1 MASFIDDILGKLFPK
16 KSAPMNVKENFLQSE
31 DEKETLTDWIG
42 SEQGIATLKLINK
55 NYHYKKSGISG
66 TPEVHILNSPYAN
79 GFAVSYESPLD
90 EKTFSH
96 LFFAFGRRMLD
107 LGYHRVSL
115 DRKMEEIQ
123 ENVRTTEKQY
133 FKPPFGSTDFS
144 QKIDQI
150 FGNVSIEKVNINDK
164 PSFLKVLVTVYSD
177 HLYQDA
183 KPFDQ
188 FIDEL
193 FQIYP

>member
-1 MASFIDDILGKLFPK
+1 
-16 KSAPMNVKENFLQSE
+16 MNVKENFLQSE

-42 SEQGIATLKLINK
+42 SEQGITTLKLINK
-55 NYHYKKSGISG
+55 NYHFKKSGISG

>member
-1 MASFIDDILGKLFPK
+1 MASFIEDILGKLFPK
-16 KSAPMNVKENFLQSE
+16 KSVPMNLKENFIQSE
-31 DEKETLTDWIG
+31 DEKDRVASWME
-42 SEQGIATLKLINK
+42 SEKGKSILNLISK
-55 NYHYKKSGISG
+55 NYHFKKSGMTGS
-66 TPEVHILNSPYAN
+66 PEVHILNSPYAN
-79 GFAVSYESPLD
+79 GFAISFESPLD
-90 EKTFSH
+90 EKTFS
-96 LFFAFGRRMLD
+96 LIFFAFGRRMLD

-133 FKPPFGSTDFS
+133 FKPPLNSTDFH

-193 FQIYP
+193 FQTNA

>member
-1 MASFIDDILGKLFPK
+1 MASFIEDIIGKLFPK
-16 KSAPMNVKENFLQSE
+16 KTSPMNVKENFSQSE
-31 DEKETLTDWIG
+31 EEKEKVESWME
-42 SEQGIATLKLINK
+42 SEEGMAAMKLINK
-55 NYHYKKSGISG
+55 NYHFKKSGMNGS
-66 TPEVHILNSPYAN
+66 PEVHILNSPYAN
-79 GFAVSYESPLD
+79 GFAVSFEKPLD
-90 EKTFSH
+90 EKTFSN

-133 FKPPFGSTDFS
+133 FKPPLSSTDFS

-193 FQIYP
+193 FQTYP

>member
-16 KSAPMNVKENFLQSE
+16 KSAPMNVKENFSQSE
-31 DEKETLTDWIG
+31 GEKDMVANWME
-42 SEQGIATLKLINK
+42 SEEGMAMLKLINK
-55 NYHYKKSGISG
+55 NYHFKKSGITGS
-66 TPEVHILNSPYAN
+66 PEVHILNSPYAN
-79 GFAVSYESPLD
+79 GFAVSFETPLD

-107 LGYHRVSL
+107 LGYNRVSL

-133 FKPPFGSTDFS
+133 FKPPLSSTDFS
-144 QKIDQI
+144 QKIDQM

-177 HLYQDA
+177 HLYQNA

-188 FIDEL
+188 FIDDL
-193 FQIYP
+193 FQTYP